1 MHDPHIPDAVP
12 AVQTLTD
19 ALHEL
24 LEREAPRLNATPQ
37 DLLAAL
43 AVNTAALIYRHC
55 PPAERPSVRVQF
67 GQLISDSLK
76 RMDAMEAEGN

>member
-1 MHDPHIPDAVP
+1 MNDPHIPDAAP

-19 ALHEL
+19 AIHEL
-24 LEREAPRLNATPQ
+24 LEREAPRVHATPQ

-43 AVNTAALIYRHC
+43 AVNTAGLIYRHC
-55 PPAERPSVRVQF
+55 PPAERPSVRIQF
-67 GQLISDSLK
+67 GQLLSDTLK

>member
-1 MHDPHIPDAVP
+1 MHDPNMTEPVP

-19 ALHEL
+19 ALHDT
-24 LEREAPRLNATPQ
+24 LEREAPRVNATPQ

-43 AVNTAALIYRHC
+43 AVNTAAVLFRHC

-67 GQLISDSLK
+67 GQLLSDSLK
-76 RMDAMEAEGN
+76 RMDAMEVDE